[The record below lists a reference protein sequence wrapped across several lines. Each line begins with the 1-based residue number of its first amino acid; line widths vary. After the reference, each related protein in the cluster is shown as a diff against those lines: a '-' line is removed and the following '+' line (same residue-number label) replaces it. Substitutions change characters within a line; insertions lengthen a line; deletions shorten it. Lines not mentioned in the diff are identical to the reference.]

1 MAGDPVTA
9 RTTIAAGFAA
19 LAALV
24 IAAAVMSRR
33 GESRFRPLGATL
45 AGALRTRS
53 GRIAVFAAW
62 LWLGWHF
69 LAR

>member
-9 RTTIAAGFAA
+9 RTAISAGFAA

-24 IAAAVMSRR
+24 IAADLMARR
-33 GESRFRPLGATL
+33 RESRWRPLGATL
-45 AGALRTRS
+45 AGVLRTRS
-53 GRIAVFAAW
+53 GRIVVFAVW